1 MSLIQAFVLGM
12 LQGAT
17 EFLPVSSSAHLVLIP
32 WLMRWQAPGLA
43 FDTVVHLGT
52 ATAVIVYFL
61 RDWILIVRSALRP
74 LIRGMVGSS
83 THKSTVDAPEAGLL
97 WLILVGTLPAAL
109 IGYLLEDFFEGMFAR
124 PVAVAGFLLITAL
137 LLCVSERLGEQK
149 RPPGMINIGD
159 ALLIGLAQ
167 ALAIFPG
174 ISRSG
179 ATIAAGLA
187 RGLQREAA
195 ARFSFLLATPVILGA
210 GLLQVLEL
218 IQMGR
223 LAVQWPMLIA
233 GFVGAAAVGSGCI
246 HFLLRYARGHRL
258 YPFAIYCA
266 GVGAFSLLIA
276 LLRG

>member
-17 EFLPVSSSAHLVLIP
+17 EFLPVSSSAHLVLVP
-32 WLMRWQAPGLA
+32 WLMHWESPGLA

-52 ATAVIVYFL
+52 AMAVIVYFL
-61 RDWILIVRSALRP
+61 RDWLVIIGSALRP
-74 LIRGMVGSS
+74 LIRGLAGYSANE
-83 THKSTVDAPEAGLL
+83 STVDIPEAGLL
-97 WLILVGTLPAAL
+97 WLILVGTFPAAL
-109 IGYLLEDFFEGMFAR
+109 IGYLLEDFFEGMFTR
-124 PVAVAGFLLITAL
+124 PVATACFLLITAL
-137 LLCVSERLGEQK
+137 LLSVSERLGEQK
-149 RPPGMINIGD
+149 RPPGAINLCD
-159 ALLIGLAQ
+159 ALVIGFAQ

-187 RGLQREAA
+187 RGLRREAA
-195 ARFSFLLATPVILGA
+195 ARFSFLLATPIILGV
-210 GLLQVLEL
+210 GLFKVLEL
-218 IQMGR
+218 IQMGE
-223 LAVQWPMLIA
+223 LTAQWTTLIA
-233 GFVGAAAVGSGCI
+233 GFLGAVAVGSGCI
-246 HFLLRYARGHRL
+246 HFLLRYTRGHRL